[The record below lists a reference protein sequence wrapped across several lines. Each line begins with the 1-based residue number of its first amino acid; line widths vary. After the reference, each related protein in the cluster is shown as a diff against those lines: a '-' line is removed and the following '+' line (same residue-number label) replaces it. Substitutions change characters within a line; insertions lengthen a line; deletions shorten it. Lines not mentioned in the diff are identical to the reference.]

1 MTSGWKRFSRKEKA
15 YAKWIFIARDKVAER
30 FNVPPAHVMDKHL
43 IASLAANPPDAGQ
56 LPSAI
61 RPVPP
66 RFYSFMLDSMKVALE
81 RAAEESGKR
90 A

>member
-1 MTSGWKRFSRKEKA
+1 
-15 YAKWIFIARDKVAER
+15 
-30 FNVPPAHVMDKHL
+30 MDKHL

-61 RPVPP
+61 RPVPQ
-66 RFYSFMLDSMKVALE
+66 RFYRFMLDSMKVALE